1 MNTHETIAWAGRQI
15 QVSGTEIIS
24 VSASFCFMD
33 YLFQTGNKVGTKL
46 SLNNLYIIYK

>member
-1 MNTHETIAWAGRQI
+1 MGGAIINTNETIAWAGRQI

-33 YLFQTGNKVGTKL
+33 YLFQTGNKVER
-46 SLNNLYIIYK
+46 S